1 MSCSFSRRLFLG
13 TGTAA
18 IAAPPLWFPARAN
31 KPGDLTTTR
40 APFVEVEIDSG
51 RIRGGHSRG
60 AVAFK
65 GIPYAGS
72 VAGKNRFKAPPPV
85 EPWKGVRDATKLGP
99 PALQTPNS
107 TYGENEPP
115 YSEDC
120 LVLNVWTPAVKD
132 GGKRP
137 VMYYLH
143 GGGFETG
150 SGGQNIQDGSNL
162 AATHDVVVVASN
174 HRLGLFGYLY
184 LDELGGADHGYVA
197 NPGMLD
203 ISASLRWIKRNISTF
218 GGDPH
223 NVFVFGESG
232 GGMKTSVL
240 TAMPSAHGLFHKAG
254 VQSGPML
261 RGGSKEVATETARR
275 VLAGFGLGLGDLGR
289 LSDVPAEKLLAIQLA
304 GRAGP
309 IGKPS
314 KEWLASHPNPPSGML
329 GLNQQPG
336 GWGPVTDGSVLPS
349 DPFSPDAAPLSAGV
363 PMLIGNMEQEAT
375 FFERDNPAFFHM
387 DEAALATLAHRRLG
401 DIADRVLALY
411 RKTRPQSTP
420 AEIGIALETALIFG
434 TDTATQADRKS
445 KQPAPVYRYRNDFKS
460 NLPIAGTDWKFG
472 AGHASDISLVFLDYD
487 MPDLEGNGLGL
498 AEAAKA
504 ISSYFAAFARNG
516 VPSAADQPAWPRYDT
531 TTRSAMLL
539 NTRCNVVNDPDGEE
553 RQFWQTLTSRA

>member
-1 MSCSFSRRLFLG
+1 MNTPISRRLFLC
-13 TGTAA
+13 TGAA
-18 IAAPPLWFPARAN
+18 AVAAPSLLVPASAN
-31 KPGDLTTTR
+31 RPGNLTTPR
-40 APFVEVEIDSG
+40 APYVEVEIDSG
-51 RIRGGHSRG
+51 RIRGGHCRG
-60 AVAFK
+60 ALAFK

-85 EPWKGVRDATKLGP
+85 TPWTGVRDATRLGP
-99 PALQTPNS
+99 PALQTPNT

-120 LVLNVWTPAVKD
+120 LVLNVWTPAIKD

-137 VMYYLH
+137 VMCYLH

-150 SGGQNIQDGSNL
+150 SGGQNIQDGSHL
-162 AATHDVVVVASN
+162 AAAHDVVVVASN

-203 ISASLRWIKRNISTF
+203 ISASLQWIKRNIAAF
-218 GGDPH
+218 GGDPD

-240 TAMPSAHGLFHKAG
+240 MAMPSAQGLFHKAG

-275 VLAGFGLGLGDLGR
+275 MLAGLGLGAGDLGR
-289 LSDVPAEKLLAIQLA
+289 LSEVPAEKLLAIQLA

-309 IGKPS
+309 LAKPS
-314 KEWLASHPNPPSGML
+314 KEWLAAHPNPPSGM
-329 GLNQQPG
+329 GGASQQPG
-336 GWGPVTDGSVLPS
+336 SWGPVTDGIVLPR
-349 DPFSPDAAPLSAGV
+349 DPFSPDATPLSAEV

-375 FFERDNPAFFHM
+375 FFERENPAFFHM
-387 DEAALATLAHRRLG
+387 DEAALATLARQRLG
-401 DIADRVLALY
+401 GIADRVLTLY
-411 RKTRPQSTP
+411 RKTRPQATP
-420 AEIGIALETALIFG
+420 PELGIAIETAVIFG
-434 TDTATQADRKS
+434 NDTATQADRKS

-460 NLPIAGTDWKFG
+460 NVPIAGTDWKLG
-472 AGHASDISLVFLDYD
+472 AGHASDISLVFLNYD
-487 MPDLEGNGLGL
+487 MPDLEGNGPGL

-504 ISSYFAAFARNG
+504 ISSYFATFAGNG
-516 VPSAADQPAWPRYDT
+516 VPSAADQPTWPRYDT
-531 TTRSAMLL
+531 TTRPVMLL
-539 NTRCNVVNDPDGEE
+539 NTHCHVVDDPDGEE
-553 RQFWQTLTSRA
+553 RQFWQSLASRA